1 MNSTLAILAVLDGI
15 SYAALVFLVSV
26 GLSLIFG
33 VLRVVNVAHG
43 SLYAFGAYLAAT
55 FSLVIAQVS
64 PWLTYPALLAASI
77 VIGVVCGGFIERFLL
92 RPLYGRDDVLQL
104 LITFAAFMIMD
115 NLQRLIWG
123 VQPIF
128 AAEPLKLLP
137 NISVFGVNYT
147 SYQVLLLPAVALA
160 TLFGLRYFLRRTLA
174 GAVILAVTEDRE
186 ASTAIGIDAQR
197 VLLRDIRHRR
207 EPCRARRGVGLADHI
222 ARARHGRRHDCA
234 LLCGGGDRRS
244 GADRGHRTHRA
255 DDRPDP
261 RLCHLFAA
269 GVRSPRA
276 LFADGAGAAGASVW
290 TVRGRPG
297 EKNMMAGRIKPI
309 TAVAIVFFLV
319 SAVAPLFVASWA
331 TLFALILAKGIVV
344 LGIVL
349 LLQAGQVSF
358 GHAMFFATGAY
369 TAAFWGK
376 YIGGGDILLFLLLGG
391 VTSTIV
397 GLIVGL
403 FVVRYREIFFG
414 MLNLAFSMVLWSL
427 LEKMFH
433 YTNGADGIRV
443 ARPGLLGFSFTPET
457 FQYVILYV
465 SLVVAVVAFY
475 GVQRY
480 LDSPLGHMLRAMKSN
495 ETRLEYLGMSARRV
509 LLIGYV
515 ISAFLGGIGG
525 TLVSIIQQIATPEFG
540 FWTKSGEFV
549 FIAILGG
556 GAHAFGAFAGAA
568 MFECVRFYAAAHLAD
583 SWQLILGVVLIVIIL
598 YAPNGLIGLRQRY
611 GQARQGEH

>member
-1 MNSTLAILAVLDGI
+1 
-15 SYAALVFLVSV
+15 
-26 GLSLIFG
+26 
-33 VLRVVNVAHG
+33 
-43 SLYAFGAYLAAT
+43 
-55 FSLVIAQVS
+55 
-64 PWLTYPALLAASI
+64 
-77 VIGVVCGGFIERFLL
+77 
-92 RPLYGRDDVLQL
+92 
-104 LITFAAFMIMD
+104 
-115 NLQRLIWG
+115 
-123 VQPIF
+123 
-128 AAEPLKLLP
+128 
-137 NISVFGVNYT
+137 
-147 SYQVLLLPAVALA
+147 
-160 TLFGLRYFLRRTLA
+160 
-174 GAVILAVTEDRE
+174 
-186 ASTAIGIDAQR
+186 
-197 VLLRDIRHRR
+197 
-207 EPCRARRGVGLADHI
+207 
-222 ARARHGRRHDCA
+222 
-234 LLCGGGDRRS
+234 
-244 GADRGHRTHRA
+244 
-255 DDRPDP
+255 
-261 RLCHLFAA
+261 
-269 GVRSPRA
+269 
-276 LFADGAGAAGASVW
+276 
-290 TVRGRPG
+290 
-297 EKNMMAGRIKPI
+297 MMAGRLKPI
-309 TAVAIVFFLV
+309 TMAAIVFFII

-331 TLFALILAKGIVV
+331 TLFALILAKGVVV

-369 TAAFWGK
+369 AAAFWGK
-376 YIGGGDILLFLLLGG
+376 FVGGGDILLYLLLGG
-391 VTSTIV
+391 VSSTIF

-465 SLVVAVVAFY
+465 SLAIAVIAFY
-475 GVQRY
+475 AVQRY

-515 ISAFLGGIGG
+515 ISALLGGIGG
-525 TLVSIIQQIATPEFG
+525 SLVAIIQQIATPEFG

-611 GQARQGEH
+611 GQAKQGGH

>member
-1 MNSTLAILAVLDGI
+1 
-15 SYAALVFLVSV
+15 
-26 GLSLIFG
+26 
-33 VLRVVNVAHG
+33 
-43 SLYAFGAYLAAT
+43 
-55 FSLVIAQVS
+55 
-64 PWLTYPALLAASI
+64 
-77 VIGVVCGGFIERFLL
+77 
-92 RPLYGRDDVLQL
+92 
-104 LITFAAFMIMD
+104 
-115 NLQRLIWG
+115 
-123 VQPIF
+123 
-128 AAEPLKLLP
+128 
-137 NISVFGVNYT
+137 
-147 SYQVLLLPAVALA
+147 
-160 TLFGLRYFLRRTLA
+160 
-174 GAVILAVTEDRE
+174 
-186 ASTAIGIDAQR
+186 
-197 VLLRDIRHRR
+197 
-207 EPCRARRGVGLADHI
+207 
-222 ARARHGRRHDCA
+222 
-234 LLCGGGDRRS
+234 
-244 GADRGHRTHRA
+244 
-255 DDRPDP
+255 
-261 RLCHLFAA
+261 
-269 GVRSPRA
+269 
-276 LFADGAGAAGASVW
+276 
-290 TVRGRPG
+290 
-297 EKNMMAGRIKPI
+297 MMAGRLKPI
-309 TAVAIVFFLV
+309 TMVAIVFFIV

-369 TAAFWGK
+369 AAAFWGK
-376 YIGGGDILLFLLLGG
+376 FVGGGDILLYLLLGG
-391 VTSTIV
+391 VSSTIF

-443 ARPGLLGFSFTPET
+443 ARPGLLGLSFTPET

-465 SLVVAVVAFY
+465 SLAIAIIAFY
-475 GVQRY
+475 AVQRY

-515 ISAFLGGIGG
+515 ISALLGGIGG
-525 TLVSIIQQIATPEFG
+525 SLVAIIQQIATPEFG

-611 GQARQGEH
+611 GQAKQGGH